1 MKTWRRWVRAGAVT
15 AVSVGVI
22 VVLMV
27 WLAGG
32 FRERIEPGPTE
43 VGALPLGGAPTATVE
58 SVTVPLEEEAI
69 GTVRAAHET
78 HVGAKVMARV
88 LTVYAQ
94 AGQHVE
100 EGQVLIEL
108 ERGDLEA
115 RATQAEAA
123 VAAARAARDQAQ
135 ANFDRI
141 QKLRAQNSASE
152 FEFTT
157 AANEW
162 NAAKAN
168 HEKAEGALGEARA
181 VLEYTTI
188 RSPLT
193 GVVIDKAVDVGDM
206 VTPGQTVMRLFDR
219 LQLVAVVR
227 ESMATRLKVEQSLPV
242 TLDAINLHCSGTISE
257 IVPEADAL
265 SRVFQVKVTGPCPAG
280 VIPGMFGRLRIPL
293 GERSELRIPRSA
305 IRRVGQIPFVYRKV
319 GENRVERT
327 FVQLAGESAKHVVIA
342 SGLSAGD
349 VVVTDPGRL

>member
-1 MKTWRRWVRAGAVT
+1 
-15 AVSVGVI
+15 
-22 VVLMV
+22 MV

-32 FRERIEPGPTE
+32 FRHRIGPGPTE
-43 VGALPLGGAPTATVE
+43 AGAVSLGGAPTAPVE
-58 SVTVPLEEEAI
+58 SVTVPLEEEAV

-78 HVGAKVMARV
+78 QVGAKVMARV
-88 LTVYAQ
+88 LEVRAH

-115 RATQAEAA
+115 RANQAEAA
-123 VAAARAARDQAQ
+123 VGAARAALDQAQ
-135 ANFDRI
+135 TNFDRI

-152 FEFTT
+152 LEFTT
-157 AANEW
+157 ATNEL
-162 NAAKAN
+162 NAARAN
-168 HEKAEGALGEARA
+168 HEKAEGALREARA

-206 VTPGQTVMRLFDR
+206 VAPGQTVMRLYDR
-219 LQLVAVVR
+219 LQLVAAVR
-227 ESMATRLKVEQSLPV
+227 ESLATRLKVEQSLPV
-242 TLDAINLHCSGTISE
+242 TVDALNLHCSGTISE
-257 IVPEADAL
+257 IVPEADVL

-305 IRRVGQIPFVYRKV
+305 VRRVGQIPFVYRKV
-319 GENRVERT
+319 DADRVERT
-327 FVQLAGESAKHVVIA
+327 FVQLAGETAEHVVIA

-349 VVVTDPGRL
+349 VVVTDPGRLGGS